1 MLGNRDETLRYF
13 GLNGGIL
20 VSIKCLDEGVDIPS
34 TTHALILA
42 SSQNPREFIQRRGR
56 ILRNSPGKLFAH
68 LYDAITVPIIEEDED
83 IKALSI
89 ITGELARAIQFGEGA
104 ENPACVTD
112 LKNIAVDF
120 HIDYKKL
127 KDEGIEEEDE
137 DE

>member
-1 MLGNRDETLRYF
+1 MLCSCCKEDLGDL
-13 GLNGGIL
+13 
-20 VSIKCLDEGVDIPS
+20 SCLM
-34 TTHALILA
+34 
-42 SSQNPREFIQRRGR
+42 QEF
-56 ILRNSPGKLFAH
+56 
-68 LYDAITVPIIEEDED
+68 EEDED
-83 IKALSI
+83 TKALSI